1 MTAQKWRKKNF
12 GRNFLHFWMPIIPK
26 THLIKALNSLV
37 SLRPNGRLSQNPKQE
52 VLGNNFYLKM
62 ISKLTLQKFL
72 MPTDAKKMWN
82 WDLEV
87 CQIPWPNWLNKLPKT
102 FWMCHKKIHQ
112 EHPQI
117 GKSYAEKIKIYLNG
131 AKRKI
136 L

>member
-1 MTAQKWRKKNF
+1 MKKIKKKN

-72 MPTDAKKMWN
+72 MPTDAKK
-82 WDLEV
+82 DV
-87 CQIPWPNWLNKLPKT
+87 KLRPRSLSNPLTKLA
-102 FWMCHKKIHQ
+102 Q
-112 EHPQI
+112 
-117 GKSYAEKIKIYLNG
+117 
-131 AKRKI
+131 
-136 L
+136 